1 MLINLACLSV
11 FPKQPSKNPLSPHPY
26 NLAWH
31 PRLRSTL
38 PLTRTGVAALSLG
51 SEEVARTCAGVDSG
65 RLDDDAAI
73 FDEFLDVGAGV
84 GVPDFSLLSGV
95 EPDFSFA
102 DASYG
107 RGEAFL

>member
-1 MLINLACLSV
+1 M
-11 FPKQPSKNPLSPHPY
+11 
-26 NLAWH
+26 
-31 PRLRSTL
+31 
-38 PLTRTGVAALSLG
+38 AALSLG
-51 SEEVARTCAGVDSG
+51 SEEVARACARVHGG
-65 RLDDDAAI
+65 RLDDDLAI
-73 FDEFLDVGAGV
+73 LDKFLDVGAGV